1 MSKTILITGGAGF
14 IGSNF
19 VRYILEKTNN
29 KIVILDALTYAGNTE
44 NIGKYFSDNR
54 CVFIHGNIEDTETVR
69 SLCKQYSVE
78 GMINFAAETH
88 VDRSI
93 MDPSPFVVSNVM
105 GTVSLLNVVRELNL
119 RFVQIS
125 TDEVYGSLGADG
137 LFTESTPIQPTSPYS
152 ASKASAD
159 HFVLSFM
166 HTYGVNASITRC
178 SNNYGQYQFPEKLIP
193 LMILNALENKQL
205 PIYGDGLNVRDWIHV
220 DDHNRAVWEVYNRGR
235 SGEVYNIGATSEKNN
250 LEVVKLILEV
260 LGKPESLITYVKDRP
275 GHDRRYAID
284 ATKIKT
290 ELGWEPTVSFE
301 EGLRSTIEWYCDNM
315 VWCNNVRS
323 GEYRSYYEKH
333 YRQ

>member
-44 NIGKYFSDNR
+44 NISAYLSDNR

-69 SLCKQYSVE
+69 SLCKEYSVE

-125 TDEVYGSLGADG
+125 TDEVYGSLGDEG

-152 ASKASAD
+152 SSKASAD
-159 HFVLSFM
+159 HFVLSFV

-193 LMILNALENKQL
+193 LMILNALEDKQL